1 MKIRKFVHESP
12 LVGIMAAQ
20 LQLNRVLVKRFSAID
35 LSYLEAMVLVTI
47 FFEGNR
53 KIGPSEIAR
62 SLFYPLPRVST
73 AISNLQSNGLIT
85 RALLD
90 DDSRKYSIAL
100 SSKGKNKASKA
111 VGIFDSL
118 QGSIEES
125 LGTSLSSQLNQG
137 LLTLR
142 RLWLG
147 KTSSML

>member
-1 MKIRKFVHESP
+1 MKIKKFVHESP

-20 LQLNRVLVKRFSAID
+20 LQLNRVLVEKFSAID

-73 AISNLQSNGLIT
+73 AISQLHNNGLIT

-90 DDSRKYSIAL
+90 EDSRKYSIIL
-100 SSKGKNKASKA
+100 SAKGRHKASKA

-118 QGSIEES
+118 QISVEES
-125 LGTSLSSQLNQG
+125 LGMSSSTQLNQG
-137 LLTLR
+137 LLKLR
-142 RLWLG
+142 RLWLKG
-147 KTSSML
+147 CD